1 MSLSKIEKFT
11 CSDGSSGIIINS
23 QMIYRTECSVRT
35 WSSNAPNNVRSRL
48 KLLVGKIVA
57 RVMSRFSGSRKPLD
71 PSVKA

>member
-1 MSLSKIEKFT
+1 
-11 CSDGSSGIIINS
+11 
-23 QMIYRTECSVRT
+23 MIYRTECSVRA